1 MTKPQTPNAL
11 ALFGGTFDPIHTGHL
26 RVCLEAGE
34 ALQASQVNLL
44 PCAIPAHR
52 DQPIASADQRL
63 AMLNLA
69 LAGQSYLVADRR
81 ELERPGPTYTID
93 TLQEIRA
100 EVGADRPVILIIG
113 ADQLAQLD
121 RWKSWQRL
129 LDVAHI
135 AILTRPNC
143 ADTPLHVDAF
153 LKPHRAKRQELA
165 RHPAGFVTAIAVTA
179 LAISSSDIRRR
190 LSHNQS
196 VRYLVPDAVID
207 YLQSRGLYSPSKSEL
222 FSEAQRLL
230 R

>member
-1 MTKPQTPNAL
+1 MTEPKNTQAL
-11 ALFGGTFDPIHTGHL
+11 ALFGGTFDPIHAGHL

-34 ALQASQVNLL
+34 ALHACQVSLL
-44 PCAIPAHR
+44 PCASPAHR
-52 DQPIASADQRL
+52 QQPIASAEQRL
-63 AMLNLA
+63 AMLELA

-81 ELERPGPTYTID
+81 ELDRPGPTYTID

-100 EVGADRPVILIIG
+100 EVGPDRAVILIIG

-129 LDVAHI
+129 LDVAHL

-143 ADTPLHVDAF
+143 ASTPMHIDGF

-165 RHPAGFVTAIAVTA
+165 LHPAGFVTAISVTA
-179 LAISSSDIRRR
+179 LAISASDIRRR
-190 LSHNQS
+190 LNHSLS
-196 VRYLVPDAVID
+196 VRYLVPDAVIE
-207 YLQSRGLYSPSKSEL
+207 YLHSHALYSPSKTAL
-222 FSEAQRLL
+222 FSAAEKLL